1 MRSKGRKHRYC
12 GVSGLIEKVTPIVLI
27 NSFRDEND
35 LTNKGFS
42 IIFTV
47 VNSTNMNPNRRWNS
61 Y

>member
-12 GVSGLIEKVTPIVLI
+12 DVSGLIEMVTPIVLI

-42 IIFTV
+42 GIFTV